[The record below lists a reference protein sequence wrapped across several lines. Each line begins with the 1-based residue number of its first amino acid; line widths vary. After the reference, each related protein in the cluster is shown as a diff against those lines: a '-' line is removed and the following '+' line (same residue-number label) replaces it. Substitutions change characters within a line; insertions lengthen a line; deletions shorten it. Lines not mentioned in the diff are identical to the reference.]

1 MNEET
6 NLSLLLSKIKDFP
19 KGRSKEGGDWTA
31 RLWNKVRVW
40 SKEIGFLKFVY
51 KQTHAYTI
59 INWWKPKRVY
69 NDP

>member
-31 RLWNKVRVW
+31 RLWNKVRV
-40 SKEIGFLKFVY
+40 
-51 KQTHAYTI
+51 
-59 INWWKPKRVY
+59 
-69 NDP
+69 